1 MPELG
6 VGERAP
12 EFRGTTT
19 EHRTVS
25 LETFR
30 GRVLVLFFYPKAF
43 TPSASQD
50 ALGFR
55 DHHEALQDLGAE
67 VIGVSVDDPLVQVAF
82 ARQHHLEYE
91 LVGDRERTIA
101 GPFGVLRGSLP
112 GTKRV
117 TFVVDEV
124 GTVVRRFNPEQPSHA
139 AAALTYLQER
149 RAPKPDRRS

>member
-1 MPELG
+1 MPEFG

-50 ALGFR
+50 ALAFR

-101 GPFGVLRGSLP
+101 GPFGVMRGSLP

-124 GTVVRRFNPEQPSHA
+124 GTIVQRLDAKNAHHA
-139 AAALTYLQER
+139 EAALTFLQAR
-149 RAPKPDRRS
+149 RPPRAGARR